1 MRIPNSR
8 TKDPELGSMGENES
22 YDGRKKCT
30 IHFFLII
37 YFVNNFL
44 IVYSYDVSAFIL

>member
-1 MRIPNSR
+1 MTR
-8 TKDPELGSMGENES
+8 DPENGFNGKNES

-30 IHFFLII
+30 IYLFLII

-44 IVYSYDVSAFIL
+44 TVHPYDVSAFIL